1 MYRTLTLNGRTW
13 KVSVTV
19 SGQDDVLDASSSS
32 ASAQDFT
39 DKKDYVATQVGN
51 PEKGPDAPNK
61 KYYDPR

>member
-1 MYRTLTLNGRTW
+1 MGIHGRFPKLCVMCW
-13 KVSVTV
+13 MCLI
-19 SGQDDVLDASSSS
+19 QAHS
-32 ASAQDFT
+32 AVITDFT